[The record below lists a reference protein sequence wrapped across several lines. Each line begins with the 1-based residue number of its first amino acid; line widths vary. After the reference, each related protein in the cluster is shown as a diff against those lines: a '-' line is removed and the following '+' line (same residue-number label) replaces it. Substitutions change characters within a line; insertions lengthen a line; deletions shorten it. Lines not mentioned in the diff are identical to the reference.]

1 MIVITGMG
9 LVTALGLTVDET
21 WTAVRAGRCGIGPLT
36 ALESSHD
43 ASCAGGQAPDL
54 SSRSSRRRREVA
66 YLEVAL
72 GEALQRAGLATEC
85 PYPANRRSIVL
96 GTTLGGM
103 RGAGA
108 CLRKNNPGELRTFL
122 AASALQP
129 LAASWPA
136 EGFTASTS
144 AACASGLASIGL
156 ACTLL
161 SSREVDVVVAG
172 GYDPISEYA
181 YAGFGSLR
189 LVSDGPPRPFAVGR
203 TGMKLGEGY
212 GLLVLERAED
222 AARRGA
228 EILAL
233 IAGRGETSDA
243 HHLTQPHPN
252 GDGAARAMRAALAD
266 AGIEPRRIG
275 LIAAHATATPDND
288 RSEHAALHRVF
299 GDGLSRV
306 PAVAFKSHIGHTLG
320 GAGAV
325 ELILACEA
333 MRAGTVPPT
342 ANVTADDLEFAD
354 IRLVTDGRERAAEID
369 FTMNLSLGFGG
380 ANSCMILCS
389 DGVAAP
395 PPGPPE
401 SLQDVLITG
410 VGVIAPGVIGNE
422 AFRDR
427 LDSCCGPSL
436 TEDTGAVDDALIADL
451 VRARRVRRMSPYA
464 KLLLAAT
471 QVAMDDAGIV
481 DTETFAA
488 ECGAL
493 LGSTHGAP
501 LFSATYY
508 RQIVE
513 DGLAAANPM
522 LFAEAVPNVASAQLS
537 MKIGLRG
544 SAQTIIGSR
553 TAGIDA
559 LQLAA
564 LRIAS
569 GEWERAIVGAAEE
582 YSEVVNQGYAHC
594 GRYARVGGGTP
605 FADPA
610 GFRVGAGAAV
620 LVLESARSAAERRIR
635 VRGCVRRIGA
645 THGTTDVLQRI
656 GDPPAVVC
664 CASGSR
670 LDDVEFEALS
680 QSALRAYTPQH
691 PLIVTTLYGYLAE
704 MFSAGPIAAVAA
716 VLLGGR
722 LPVLPGRPHGWPAS
736 MRAADGDA
744 LDGDFGVLCADHTG
758 PVRAVRIGIDNGSSS
773 T

>member
-1 MIVITGMG
+1 MIVVTGMG
-9 LVTALGLTVDET
+9 LVTALGLSVAET
-21 WTAVRAGRCGIGPLT
+21 WKRVRAGTCGVGPLT
-36 ALESSHD
+36 AIESPHD
-43 ASCAGGQAPDL
+43 ASCVGGQAPDL
-54 SSRSSRRRREVA
+54 PTGSSRRRREVA

-72 GEALQRAGLATEC
+72 AEALQHADLAADC
-85 PYPANRRSIVL
+85 PYPADRRSIVL

-108 CLRKNNPGELRTFL
+108 CVRKDDPGELRTFL

-144 AACASGLASIGL
+144 AACASGLASVGL

-161 SSREVDVVVAG
+161 GSRVVDVVVAG

-181 YAGFGSLR
+181 YAGFSSLR
-189 LVSDGPPRPFAVGR
+189 LVSDGPQRPFTTGR

-212 GLLVLERAED
+212 GLLVLERADD

-228 EILAL
+228 QVLAL

-243 HHLTQPHPN
+243 HHLTQPHPE

-266 AGIEPRRIG
+266 AGIDPQRIG
-275 LIAAHATATPDND
+275 LIAAHGTATPDND
-288 RSEHAALHRVF
+288 GSEHTALQRVF

-342 ANVTADDLEFAD
+342 ANVAADELEFAD
-354 IRLVTDGRERAAEID
+354 LLLVTDGRARAAEID

-380 ANSCMILCS
+380 ANSCMILCRN
-389 DGVAAP
+389 GVAKP

-401 SLQDVLITG
+401 SLRDVLITG
-410 VGVIAPGVIGNE
+410 VGVIAPGVVGNE
-422 AFRDR
+422 ALTNR
-427 LDSCCGPSL
+427 LESSPVPRL
-436 TEDTGAVDDALIADL
+436 TEDTGSVDDAIIADL
-451 VRARRVRRMSPYA
+451 VQARRVRRMSPYA
-464 KLLLAAT
+464 KLMLAAT
-471 QVAMDDAGIV
+471 QIAMDDAGI
-481 DTETFAA
+481 DDAKAFAA

-501 LFSATYY
+501 SYSETYY
-508 RQIVE
+508 RQIVGE
-513 DGLAAANPM
+513 GLAAGNPM

-553 TAGIDA
+553 TAGLDA

-569 GEWERAIVGAAEE
+569 GEWDRAIVGAAEE
-582 YSEVVNQGYAHC
+582 YSEVVNLA
-594 GRYARVGGGTP
+594 YARCDQYALNGGGTP
-605 FADPA
+605 FTDPA

-620 LVLESARSAAERRIR
+620 LVLESTRSAASRKAR
-635 VRGCVRRIGA
+635 VRGCVREIGA

-656 GDPPAVVC
+656 GDPPGVVC

-670 LDDVEFEALS
+670 LDGVELEALTR
-680 QSALRAYTPQH
+680 SALRAYSPQH
-691 PLIVTTLYGYLAE
+691 PLAVTTLYGYLAE

-716 VLLGGR
+716 VLLSGR
-722 LPVLPGRPHGWPAS
+722 LPRMLAEPRGWPAS
-736 MRAADGDA
+736 MHAADGDA
-744 LDGDFGVLCADHTG
+744 IAGDFGVLCADHTG
-758 PVRAVRIGIDNGSSS
+758 PVRAVRIGIDTGSFS